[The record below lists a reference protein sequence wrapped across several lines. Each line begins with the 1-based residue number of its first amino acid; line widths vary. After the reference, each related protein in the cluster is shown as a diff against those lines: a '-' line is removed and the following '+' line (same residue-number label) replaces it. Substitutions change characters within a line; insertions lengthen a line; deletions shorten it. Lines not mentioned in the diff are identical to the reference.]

1 VIVRRRL
8 LWAVI
13 GAVVLSTLVLGTGGF
28 TAASIDRPV
37 AVTVSDHDRSLV
49 TLWDPGAG
57 GEGQP
62 PRRIA
67 SAGLNGE
74 DPVTSDGQTTRVVA
88 VQNRFSDRAI
98 TVDATVA
105 ESPPG
110 VGVGPFDS
118 VDLGPGDAG
127 ALNAPVDCGDRH
139 GPVEVTL
146 EVTASDEHFTGVI
159 SYEATVV
166 CATPDPTPTPTPDE
180 ASTTTAAASG

>member
-1 VIVRRRL
+1 VL
-8 LWAVI
+8 

-28 TAASIDRPV
+28 STASIDRPV

-57 GEGQP
+57 GDGPP

-67 SAGLNGE
+67 SAGLAGE
-74 DPVTSDGQTTRVVA
+74 DPVTSDGQTTRIVA
-88 VQNRFSDRAI
+88 VQNRFSDRSI

-110 VGVGPFDS
+110 VSVGSFDS

-127 ALNAPVDCGDRH
+127 ALRAPVDCGDSD
-139 GPVEVTL
+139 GPVDVTL
-146 EVTASDEHFTGVI
+146 DVTASNDHFTGVI

-166 CATPDPTPTPTPDE
+166 CATPDPTPTPDE
-180 ASTTTAAASG
+180 ASATTATTAG